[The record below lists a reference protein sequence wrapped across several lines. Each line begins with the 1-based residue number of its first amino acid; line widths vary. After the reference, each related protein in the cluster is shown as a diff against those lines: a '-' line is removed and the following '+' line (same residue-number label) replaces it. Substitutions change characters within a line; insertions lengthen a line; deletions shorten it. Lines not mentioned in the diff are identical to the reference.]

1 LPYGIPSSF
10 KLEGKDN
17 DGFYSGSIKYSIKA
31 YTYENAKSYGDV
43 INENKHNLLYNF
55 EKDSEASE

>member
-31 YTYENAKSYGDV
+31 YTYENAKSYWIKIKSDKK
-43 INENKHNLLYNF
+43 ISF
-55 EKDSEASE
+55 T